1 MELTLPA
8 VGLLEKA
15 LLVFLISV
23 TNGVFVS
30 LMQIF
35 PGPVPSIHSTHAKLP
50 ETNLFMFIS
59 YMQSFLGPR
68 KQTAGMELDG
78 MLETRRE
85 RAKSS
90 ARS

>member
-15 LLVFLISV
+15 LLAILISA
-23 TNGVFVS
+23 TNGVFIS
-30 LMQIF
+30 LMQSF

-68 KQTAGMELDG
+68 KQTAGVELDG

-85 RAKSS
+85 WAVFS
-90 ARS
+90 